1 MLYILS
7 LDQKYL
13 LFLAFIYIYILIMCI
28 LHTIDAAQVPFA
40 LCLNGDESP
49 NTPLIVLSS
58 FLYDGIKDS
67 PDGFKSSNVSQSP

>member
-1 MLYILS
+1 
-7 LDQKYL
+7 
-13 LFLAFIYIYILIMCI
+13 MCI

-58 FLYDGIKDS
+58 FLYDGLTIHSINCLKFICITIS
-67 PDGFKSSNVSQSP
+67 FGLINCLPKGRRQLYYHK